1 MYDRF
6 GDYPAETLSPTVE
19 QRAIMWAA
27 FGEQGISSRTIFA
40 IMTGAIKHEDA
51 FPRDWARFNV
61 PHDPSDFRR
70 CYLLLKLIPE
80 WRERLEEM
88 ADAFPKWRPF
98 VDRWDEMTALYEQ
111 ERENPKGLC
120 PKLYEQMTQCEKMRS
135 WKDIIS

>member
-1 MYDRF
+1 MCDRF
-6 GDYPAETLSPTVE
+6 GDYPEEILRLPVE
-19 QRAIMWAA
+19 QRAIMWAT

-40 IMTGAIKHEDA
+40 VMTEAIQYEDV

-88 ADAFPKWRPF
+88 ADDFPKWRPF
-98 VDRWDEMTALYEQ
+98 VDSWDEMTALYEQ
-111 ERENPKGLC
+111 ERENPKGRC
-120 PKLYEQMTQCEKMRS
+120 PKLYELMKQCEGR
-135 WKDIIS
+135 